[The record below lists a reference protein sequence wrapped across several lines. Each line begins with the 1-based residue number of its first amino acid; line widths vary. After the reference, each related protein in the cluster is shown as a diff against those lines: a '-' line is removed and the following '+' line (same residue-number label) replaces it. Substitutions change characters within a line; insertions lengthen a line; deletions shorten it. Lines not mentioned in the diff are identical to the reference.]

1 MAGPELRNFRRD
13 IRNAANDSLCFSKT
27 EVDNLECA
35 KLADTREIDPTTPPF
50 AAPKEE
56 ILPCNLQNSLHRDP
70 SQHHRAGCSRN
81 I

>member
-35 KLADTREIDPTTPPF
+35 KLADTRENRPHYPTFCSTERGDSPLQPPELV
-50 AAPKEE
+50 A
-56 ILPCNLQNSLHRDP
+56 S
-70 SQHHRAGCSRN
+70 
-81 I
+81 